1 MPKMNTGSEV
11 NLESHGVYR
20 LIYRYQGGLWRP
32 HTVRSSNT
40 YLLTKPEECYCIL
53 PSSETACA
61 VHVTG
66 PRIRVADTV
75 STIAFYVCEN
85 K

>member
-32 HTVRSSNT
+32 HTVRSSNLRNVIV
-40 YLLTKPEECYCIL
+40 YSL
-53 PSSETACA
+53 PAKQ
-61 VHVTG
+61 HVQ
-66 PRIRVADTV
+66 
-75 STIAFYVCEN
+75 YM
-85 K
+85 